1 MTLPAALKRA
11 QENVEAEAQIAH
23 GIEKLRQMAIR
34 FGVWPAN
41 EPAGPAMLDKIEAM
55 FVAHRT
61 MPIDFSV
68 HKFTPKDALDLLGGE
83 ERNKNKDNRA
93 LGDRIVTRYGNDMTA
108 GRWRTTHQAI
118 AVGPD
123 GRMVDGQ
130 HRLEAIIKTGVPV
143 EMILAIYRDE
153 KMAELARQCVDT
165 GRARR
170 CGDSLEIAGVVK
182 RGLGKRVSS
191 ILAAL
196 AAISE
201 PDKWGGHTTAD
212 LRARYDLE
220 RPAVDFA
227 ATLPNRAFGAPLAA
241 SFAYAFPC
249 AAEQTRTFARIVI
262 DKVGIEADSAAYH
275 FVRLF
280 DGKHTSK
287 NQKERVEVTQRALR
301 CIQMHIQGEK
311 TSKIQVSEK
320 GLEFFRNKRLTLGLP
335 T

>member
-1 MTLPAALKRA
+1 MTLHALKRVQDA
-11 QENVEAEAQIAH
+11 QH
-23 GIEKLRQMAIR
+23 GDPSIESLRQMAIR
-34 FGVWPAN
+34 LGIWPAD
-41 EPAGPAMLDKIEAM
+41 EPVLPDGKLIAKIEQSLINYRA
-55 FVAHRT
+55 

-83 ERNKNKDNRA
+83 EREKNKDNRA

-130 HRLEAIIKTGVPV
+130 HRLEAIIKTGVSV

-153 KMAELARQCVDT
+153 KTAELARQCVDT

-170 CGDSLEIAGVVK
+170 CGDALEIAGVVK

-196 AAISE
+196 AVVSE
-201 PDKWGGHTTAD
+201 PERFGGHTTAD

-220 RPAVDFA
+220 KPAVDFA
-227 ATLPNRAFGAPLAA
+227 AALPRSLFGAPTAA
-241 SFAYAFPC
+241 AFAYAFPVN
-249 AAEQTRTFARIVI
+249 AKEVQAFARVVTE
-262 DKVGIEADSAAYH
+262 KVGIEADSAAFHY
-275 FVRLF
+275 VRLF
-280 DGKHTSK
+280 ANGVQTSK
-287 NQKERVEVTQRALR
+287 EKSERVELTHKVLR
-301 CIQMHIQGEK
+301 LIHMHITGEK
-311 TSKIQVSEK
+311 LSKVQAGAK
-320 GLEFFRNKRLTLGLP
+320 GLDYFRNKRILLGLP

>member
-1 MTLPAALKRA
+1 MTLPIRKDDAKRFEDLCAL
-11 QENVEAEAQIAH
+11 VH
-23 GIEKLRQMAIR
+23 QMAIR
-34 FGVWPAN
+34 LGLWRPD
-41 EPAGPAMLDKIEAM
+41 EPSATADMLLKIEKEITAYR
-55 FVAHRT
+55 A

-68 HKFTPKDALDLLGGE
+68 HKFTAKDALDLLGGE
-83 ERNKNKDNRA
+83 EREKNKDNRQ

-130 HRLEAIIKTGVPV
+130 HRLEAIIRTGVPV

-153 KMAELARQCVDT
+153 KTAELARQCVDT

-170 CGDSLEIAGVVK
+170 CGDALEIAGVVK
-182 RGLGKRVSS
+182 RGLGKRVAS
-191 ILAAL
+191 IVAAL

-220 RPAVDFA
+220 RPALDFA
-227 ATLPNRAFGAPLAA
+227 ATLAPRTFGAPLAA
-241 SFAYAFPC
+241 SFAYAFPV
-249 AAEQTRTFARIVI
+249 AAEQTKAFARIVT
-262 DKVGIEADSAAYH
+262 DKVGIEAGSGAFH

-280 DGKHTSK
+280 DQKHTSK
-287 NQKERVEVTQRALR
+287 EKQERVEVTHRALR
-301 CIQMHIQGEK
+301 CIQMHIEGEK
-311 TSKIQVSEK
+311 QIKFVVSEK
-320 GLEFFRNKRLTLGLP
+320 GLDYFRSKRLTLGLP